1 LCLQRVITGGI
12 AIFPEKEQE
21 NRMRI
26 RVKLGWAAIMVAS
39 GLFLLTVALQSSR
52 AMAEP
57 LSRTREVI
65 EVSEEDFEEHVL
77 KAGVPVVVSFHAP
90 WCGPCRQQA
99 PILDELAR
107 ELDNARIVTVN
118 VDENIELGAGYEITA
133 IPTLLIFAEGE
144 PVARRVG
151 LGSKEDLRTLLNE
164 AVAAQ

>member
-1 LCLQRVITGGI
+1 
-12 AIFPEKEQE
+12 
-21 NRMRI
+21 MRI
-26 RVKLGWAAIMVAS
+26 LVKLGWAAIMVAS

-52 AMAEP
+52 AVAEP
-57 LSRTREVI
+57 GSRTREVL

-77 KAGVPVVVSFHAP
+77 NAGLPVVVSFHAP
-90 WCGPCRQQA
+90 WCGPCRRQA

-107 ELDNARIVTVN
+107 ELDNARIVRVN
-118 VDENIELGAGYEITA
+118 VDENRELVAGYQIAA

-151 LGSKEDLRTLLNE
+151 LASREDVETLLNK